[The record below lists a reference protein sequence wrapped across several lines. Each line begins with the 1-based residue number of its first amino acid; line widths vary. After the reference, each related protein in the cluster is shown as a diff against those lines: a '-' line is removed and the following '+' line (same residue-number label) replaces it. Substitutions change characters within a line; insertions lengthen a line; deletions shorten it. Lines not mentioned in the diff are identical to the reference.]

1 MKTCI
6 AILLGARH
14 CIQCSEVAWHHCSDF
29 QTIFKV
35 VFLSFFVAELGLHC
49 CVGTSLVVVSGRS
62 SPVMMRAR
70 LIAVV
75 SLVAERRL

>member
-1 MKTCI
+1 MCI
-6 AILLGARH
+6 AILLGARL
-14 CIQCSEVAWHHCSDF
+14 CIQCSEISWHHCSDF

-49 CVGTSLVVVSGRS
+49 CVWTSLVVVSGRA
-62 SPVMMRAR
+62 SPMVMRAR
-70 LIAVV
+70 LTAVA